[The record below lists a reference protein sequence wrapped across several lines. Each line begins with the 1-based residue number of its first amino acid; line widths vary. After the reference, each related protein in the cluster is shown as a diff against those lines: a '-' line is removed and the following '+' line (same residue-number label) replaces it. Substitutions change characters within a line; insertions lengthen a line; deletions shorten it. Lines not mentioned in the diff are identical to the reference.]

1 MIKMQFRLSLTQTQK
16 LALTPQLQQSLKIL
30 QLSTADLLQEVATA
44 LQENPFLETDDS
56 SPSEDISRE
65 KSHWE
70 ASSAEE
76 TDPWDWIET
85 PKSLSAHLLEQLG
98 CLGLP
103 IKENMRVQW
112 LIGALGDNG
121 FLPESLEDIAKQY
134 PIDDSTS
141 PEQWQTA
148 LATLQSFDPIGVG
161 ARGYQEC
168 LLLQL
173 NSMSGGT
180 EDEVVELAR
189 AVIKDFYVDLAHKR
203 FSQIEKALD
212 CSKELL
218 REAVELICSLNPHPA
233 SDFSSVEFNYVIP
246 EIEVFKS
253 HNRWQVRLLSGTY
266 PRIKINEL
274 YAGALNKSFS
284 ERDSQIWHG
293 RLNEA
298 KLLIKNIKQ
307 RQETLLR
314 VSSLIVEKQKDFF
327 NFGAEKMRP
336 MVLRELADELQMHES
351 TISRVTSGKYLSSP
365 QGVFEL
371 KYFFS
376 SSVSATDSQEDI
388 SATAVK
394 AELKKILSQENS
406 QKPFSDAKLAD
417 LLEKQGIKIA
427 RRTVAKYREAMGYPA
442 ASLRKKF

>member
-1 MIKMQFRLSLTQTQK
+1 MIKMQVQLSLTQTQK
-16 LALTPQLQQSLKIL
+16 LTLTPQLQQSLKIL
-30 QLSTADLLQEVATA
+30 QLPTADLLQEVATA
-44 LQENPFLETDDS
+44 LQENPFLEPDDS
-56 SPSEDISRE
+56 PSSEDASKE
-65 KSHWE
+65 KLHWDT
-70 ASSAEE
+70 ASTEE

-103 IKENMRVQW
+103 IEEDMRVQW

-121 FLPESLEDIAKQY
+121 FLTESLEDIAKQY

-141 PEQWQTA
+141 ADQWQSA
-148 LATLQSFDPIGVG
+148 LATLQSFDPLGVG
-161 ARGYQEC
+161 ARSYQEC

-173 NSMSGGT
+173 KSMS
-180 EDEVVELAR
+180 EEPDNKVVDLAK

-203 FSQIEKALD
+203 LSQIEKALD
-212 CSKELL
+212 CPDDLL
-218 REAVELICSLNPHPA
+218 REAVDLICSLNPRPA

-253 HNRWQVRLLSGTY
+253 HNQWKVRLLPGTC

-274 YAGALNKSFS
+274 YAGAISKSFS
-284 ERDSQIWHG
+284 ERDSQLWHG

-298 KLLIKNIKQ
+298 KLLIRNIKQ
-307 RQETLLR
+307 RQDTLLR

-327 NFGAEKMRP
+327 NFGAEKMHP
-336 MVLRELADELQMHES
+336 LVLREIADELQMHES
-351 TISRVTSGKYLSSP
+351 TVSRVTNGKYLSSP

-376 SSVSATDSQEDI
+376 SSVPATSSHEDV

-406 QKPFSDAKLAD
+406 QKPFSDAKLSE